1 MPRYMPRPY
10 LQRLRRGRGMRRMLP
25 FLLLAGILLAATPV
39 LARGQSDLATARQAT
54 ARFHQVKH
62 AETAEYESTLDAL
75 GCFENPGVGGM
86 GLHYVNWGLMDDKV
100 EATRPE
106 ALVYEMRQNGQ
117 LKLVALEYIVPV
129 EVWESNHPPMLFG
142 QHFHQ
147 HPVLPLYVL
156 HVWIWAP
163 NPLGMFED
171 WNPRVGM
178 CPEGVPVFGA

>member
-1 MPRYMPRPY
+1 
-10 LQRLRRGRGMRRMLP
+10 MRRIVVLI
-25 FLLLAGILLAATPV
+25 AVLAALSIAALPV

-54 ARFHQVKH
+54 AKFHQVTH
-62 AETAEYESTLDAL
+62 AEAAGYESTLNLL

-86 GLHYVNWGLMDDKV
+86 GLHYVNWGLMDGVVD
-100 EATRPE
+100 ATQPE
-106 ALVYEMRQNGQ
+106 ALVYEMRPNGQ

-129 EVWESNHPPMLFG
+129 EAWEGDHPPMLFG

-147 HPVLPLYVL
+147 HSVLPLYVL

-178 CPEGVPVFGA
+178 CPDGVPVFGS